1 MMTHDVSDTDL
12 HAYLDDELDPLHSLA
27 VEAYLARHP
36 SAAAQLMADR
46 RLRTELRLALAPEE
60 ALRPVP
66 TEQAATR
73 LANALNR
80 AKWQGWRRS
89 VPLAGLLLACG
100 WLAHEAAIL
109 PDVMSV
115 VGVPDYV
122 DVAIEAHRDTSVH
135 PPLYPQIQGYNRRQL
150 LSATAIAM
158 PHLPPDWKVVDVQ
171 AYPSQYGPSVEV
183 LVAAPG
189 MGAVSF
195 FATRPGNSAM
205 VEVNSDRVDG
215 VATANWQVGDVAY
228 ALVGDTD
235 LPRIE
240 RAAEDLTGRF

>member
-1 MMTHDVSDTDL
+1 MMTHAVSDTDL
-12 HAYLDDELDPLHSLA
+12 QAYLDDELDPLHSLA

-36 SAAAQLMADR
+36 AAAAQLMADR

-66 TEQAATR
+66 TERAAER
-73 LANALNR
+73 LTKALNR
-80 AKWQGWRRS
+80 ASWQGWRRS
-89 VPLAGLLLACG
+89 VPLVALLLLCT
-100 WLAHEAAIL
+100 WFAHEVAVLRGAT
-109 PDVMSV
+109 PVA
-115 VGVPDYV
+115 GVPDYV
-122 DVAIEAHRDTSVH
+122 DIAIEAHRDTTPHS
-135 PPLYPQIQGYNRRQL
+135 PLYPQLKGYNRREL

-171 AYPSQYGPSVEV
+171 AYPSKYGPSVEV

-189 MGAVSF
+189 LGALSF

-205 VEVNSDRVDG
+205 VQVNSDRVDG
-215 VATANWQVGDVAY
+215 VATANWQVGDVGY
-228 ALVGDTD
+228 ALVGNTD

-240 RAAEDLTGRF
+240 RAAADLTGRF